1 MQYFR
6 SLKSALVI
14 LAPQMVLVVKKCL
27 YLLND
32 RLIFDVQFMCLVLET
47 HDNIYQPV
55 SLTMLYAVYCT
66 CTSSTRRVP
75 LHHDVIIEAVIFDS
89 ASITT

>member
-1 MQYFR
+1 MELAFRIHTCPVQYFR

-32 RLIFDVQFMCLVLET
+32 RLIFDVQFHVFG
-47 HDNIYQPV
+47 
-55 SLTMLYAVYCT
+55 
-66 CTSSTRRVP
+66 TRN
-75 LHHDVIIEAVIFDS
+75 
-89 ASITT
+89 T